1 MTNLTC
7 NSLLLFIWLKDESI
21 DINEFQDYPSS
32 TDAQSYLPMGFKDQQ
47 VALAELEDNNYILLD
62 KSGSQWR
69 YKITESAESTLKADL
84 DIYGQNSNNFPSS
97 HEEEL
102 LVANS

>member
-21 DINEFQDYPSS
+21 NISNYQDYPSS

-47 VALAELEDNNYILLD
+47 SALAELEDSGYIQLD
-62 KSGSQWR
+62 KSGCQWR
-69 YKITESAESTLKADL
+69 YRIIETAESTLKANL
-84 DIYGQNSNNFPSS
+84 DIYSQDQNALPYSQ
-97 HEEEL
+97 EEDL